1 MTTQRMKKMTQKKY
15 LKDNSKKT
23 LKKLFI
29 EKLDDDTMVEETIKE
44 SGRIISYFFFTKTL
58 LKNSLTSILSFD
70 VYIGASR

>member
-1 MTTQRMKKMTQKKY
+1 MKKMTQKKY

>member
-1 MTTQRMKKMTQKKY
+1 MTQKKY